1 MTIDQTR
8 QLAVEFERRIN
19 AIDQSTE
26 SVSKLDTDTIY
37 AYLNQF
43 QQQYIQQMYI
53 ADGQLESGTRGSI
66 RVSDITKPFIK
77 QATISPTE
85 TENTDE
91 ISTFFNMPS
100 DYFMYIRSNSAVTGT
115 YKNLKE
121 LNLASNTVLKQ
132 DDVSKVILQYYNSD
146 GIIRNPLAVIRDN
159 ELQVIHDKYTDIHYI
174 ELTYFKKPNDFNIID
189 NMPCELPFECFDDLV
204 SGAVELYFQYKYKV
218 ALANNQ
224 RRRQRKQEE
233 TEA

>member
-43 QQQYIQQMYI
+43 QQQYVQQMYI
-53 ADGQLESGTRGSI
+53 ADGQLESGTRGSV

-77 QATISPTE
+77 QATLLPNG
-85 TENTDE
+85 TENIDE
-91 ISTFFNMPS
+91 ISTFFNMPQ

-115 YKNLKE
+115 YKNLKD
-121 LNLASNTVLKQ
+121 LFLATNAVLKQ

-146 GIIRNPLAVIRDN
+146 GIIRNPLAVIRDK
-159 ELQVIHDKYTDIHYI
+159 ELQIIHDKYTNVRYV
-174 ELTYFKKPNDFNIID
+174 ELTYFKKPSDFNIMT
-189 NMPCELPFECFDDLV
+189 NTPCELPYECFDDLV
-204 SGAVELYFQYKYKV
+204 SGAVELYFSYKYKV
-218 ALANNQ
+218 ALANDQ
-224 RRRQRKQEE
+224 RRRQRKQEQ